1 MLRAWLFIILLSIP
15 IGFKREILGLM
26 KFILAIFLFIA
37 TNPARA
43 NDFIISHADFVMM
56 NRTQKIQTIKLVQDF
71 LVEYESRQIHNS
83 HQTKKY
89 VHYKNLI
96 QVFIQSA
103 HAEALLPTD
112 DNMCIYAGNISQ
124 MTEEGCLNPFNGDNK
139 GPQDFVI
146 VSEDASEGIQFKS
159 AEEGQKCNQENEL
172 IPCNPKVF
180 GLYEDKPFC
189 VSTKN
194 RGRNATYTC
203 TKALESME
211 TDRYDEAMNYI
222 IDQALQTADQNDDF
236 ITSMS
241 MMWEICL
248 CGKDSGNGKPN
259 PQYFSYPDGGYGK
272 YAKTIFGGRTCA
284 AILGQVQNI
293 KNAAVKACK
302 EAPQRFSSAADR
314 WFIQI
319 QEIMNEIDAKIT
331 TSMVQV
337 NATPINEAETI
348 IFGPSA
354 DEIYEIAIQ
363 NNLCPINKPSLTAT
377 LNGDI
382 IELDYECNNNII
394 CANGEST
401 PPQPTTALDDI
412 LGEIKPAQV
421 AEAEDAADRAE
432 YLGGS
437 PASSQITHNYQVPIN
452 KFPSEATT
460 IEFIGEIAGISVTSN
475 SIEILP
481 KAEATPSEI
490 EAEVAVAPVTTA
502 PEQAP
507 INEEPEPEPPVEP
520 CAVSVKQSRSASSSL
535 VAKLNLKASSDKGV
549 SFTWYNMGQSADK
562 KEKKKSKPQKM
573 VVEDST
579 QSEESDDSDSN
590 ETRIPE
596 SIRSTVK
603 TTEKKKNIGTGSS
616 VTVTVPSGVGAKP
629 RVFRVIGN
637 KDGVSCGVNTVT
649 VNPLPPDNSNPMQI
663 NPGPGYGPQGPKTF
677 REGI

>member
-1 MLRAWLFIILLSIP
+1 
-15 IGFKREILGLM
+15 M

-83 HQTKKY
+83 RQTKKY
-89 VHYKNLI
+89 VHYKKLI

-103 HAEALLPTD
+103 HAEAPLPTD

-124 MTEEGCLNPFNGDNK
+124 MTKEGCANPFNGDNK

-159 AEEGQKCNQENEL
+159 AEDGQICNQENEL

-180 GLYEDKPFC
+180 GKYYENDNGKEFC
-189 VSTKN
+189 VSAKN

-203 TKALESME
+203 TKALESMSKNP
-211 TDRYDEAMNYI
+211 DRYDKAMNYI
-222 IDQALQTADQNDDF
+222 IDQALQTTDQNDDF
-236 ITSMS
+236 FTSMS

-248 CGKDSGNGKPN
+248 CGKGTVNGKPD
-259 PQYFSYPDGGYGK
+259 PQYFSYPESRYGE

-354 DEIYEIAIQ
+354 DEIYEIATQ

-382 IELDYECNNNII
+382 IELDYECNNNIK
-394 CANGEST
+394 CAIPDTTKPEPVPETTT
-401 PPQPTTALDDI
+401 PSIADI
-412 LGEIKPAQV
+412 L
-421 AEAEDAADRAE
+421 E
-432 YLGGS
+432 YIEPTEGPPGN
-437 PASSQITHNYQVPIN
+437 SQILQNYQFKIKTYPYEPVQIR
-452 KFPSEATT
+452 FYGT
-460 IEFIGEIAGISVTSN
+460 ISNIPVASN
-475 SIEILP
+475 SIEILKP
-481 KAEATPSEI
+481 EEPMPSGSEGKEPNTPSLNEADETTI
-490 EAEVAVAPVTTA
+490 EAPGE
-502 PEQAP
+502 EG
-507 INEEPEPEPPVEP
+507 EEEREPETRVVES

-535 VAKLNLKASSDKGV
+535 VAKLNLKASSDEGV
-549 SFTWYNMGQSADK
+549 NFTWYNMGQSADK
-562 KEKKKSKPQKM
+562 KEKKKSKPLN
-573 VVEDST
+573 VVVDDST
-579 QSEESDDSDSN
+579 QSEKSDDSDSN

-596 SIRSTVK
+596 SIRSTVEA
-603 TTEKKKNIGTGSS
+603 TEKKKNIGTSSS
-616 VTVTVPSGVGAKP
+616 VTVTVPSGVSAKP

-637 KDGVSCGVNTVT
+637 RDGVSCGVNTVT